1 MTQEKT
7 SYDNGNNGFD
17 AARVC
22 CKTNERAK
30 PILQDVFKQRGENED
45 ENIRKSLIKF
55 LININNGSY
64 TERIITALIKVL
76 INADNDAFTKS
87 ELKIASWIA
96 WLEKLGGNK
105 SEEYIFSPM
114 TGYTIDEAAKQ
125 AVDKVANGENIV
137 ISFNGFY
144 MKIYKETTSDDII
157 NSYNDFCKKQCEKN
171 SKWSY
176 EDKKNIET
184 TISFLKDFADKG
196 YENAVACIDWL
207 KYLEQ
212 RMEEQI

>member
-1 MTQEKT
+1 MKQEKVNGH
-7 SYDNGNNGFD
+7 DNDFK
-17 AARVC
+17 AAMVC
-22 CKTNERAK
+22 CETNEQD
-30 PILQDVFKQRGENED
+30 ILKQLGQNED
-45 ENIRKSLIKF
+45 ERIRNSIIKF
-55 LININNGSY
+55 LIDVNNCAY
-64 TERIITALIKVL
+64 TM
-76 INADNDAFTKS
+76 S
-87 ELKIASWIA
+87 ELEIASWIA
-96 WLEKLGGNK
+96 WLKKQNNK
-105 SEEYIFSPM
+105 SEEYVFNPM
-114 TGYTIDEAAKQ
+114 PGCTIDEAAEQ

-144 MKIYKETTSDDII
+144 MKIYKETTIDDII

-207 KYLEQ
+207 KYFEQ
-212 RMEEQI
+212 RMEE